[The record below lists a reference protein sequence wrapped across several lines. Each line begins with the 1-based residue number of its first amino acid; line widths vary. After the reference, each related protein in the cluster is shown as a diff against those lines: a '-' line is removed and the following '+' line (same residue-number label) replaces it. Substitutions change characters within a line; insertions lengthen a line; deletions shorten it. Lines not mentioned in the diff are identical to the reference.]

1 MHLKKEQA
9 LLPKSAMLAMESK
22 LDFEWAGIGKV
33 KGHFRGKQ
41 YKYYIGDK
49 KAREWT

>member
-9 LLPKSAMLAMESK
+9 LLPEGAMLAMESK
-22 LDFEWAGIGKV
+22 PHFEWAGIGKV

-41 YKYYIGDK
+41 CKYYIGDK
-49 KAREWT
+49 EAREWT